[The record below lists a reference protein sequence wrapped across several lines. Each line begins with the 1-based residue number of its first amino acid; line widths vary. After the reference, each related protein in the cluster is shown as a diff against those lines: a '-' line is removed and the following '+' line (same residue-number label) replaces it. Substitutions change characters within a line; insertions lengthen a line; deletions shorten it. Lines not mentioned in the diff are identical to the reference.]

1 MTVDAVTT
9 NNNERGASFGD
20 ISEEDMDE
28 EEVEMRLRKM
38 HFDNQETPPVPKNHK
53 VVGRLSRWEG
63 GRAFDKDLFTQ
74 SAPVQTDVEEQ
85 NYEESDRGVT
95 LRDVVRVFR
104 RSDAFMRV
112 TDEDIERVRTMHDRF
127 LGDCRPS
134 FNYNCL
140 LVIAS
145 LIAALGLGS
154 NSVASIIASM
164 LVSPLMGPVVGI
176 AYANT
181 IHDYKMLRIGLV
193 TEIVS
198 LVVCVVTGVIVAAC
212 MLPFKVTED
221 WPTPEMYNRGSPTS
235 FWVGF
240 PVAFFSGLGVAVS
253 LLDDQTN
260 SLVGVAISAS
270 LLPPAVNAGM
280 LWVSYWAYD
289 PTRHIY
295 EQGWDRHDFQVM
307 GLYSLGITLV
317 NVALII
323 VSSML
328 MFRLKERL
336 PIQKSVFWTDLGVAR
351 KIYRNL
357 AIIPKVQE
365 GPSPTELQ
373 KRATMLTG
381 RASQI
386 NFGGHG
392 SDSYYKSSRKGRLQ
406 VPVGSDETKSKSNNT
421 AANSKTVMPIIT
433 EEA

>member
-38 HFDNQETPPVPKNHK
+38 HFDNKETPPVPKNHK
-53 VVGRLSRWEG
+53 VVGRLSRWEE
-63 GRAFDKDLFTQ
+63 GRAFDKDLLIK
-74 SAPVQTDVEEQ
+74 SAPAMIDAEAQ
-85 NYEESDRGVT
+85 NNDQESDRSVT

-181 IHDYKMLRIGLV
+181 IHDYKMLL
-193 TEIVS
+193 
-198 LVVCVVTGVIVAAC
+198 
-212 MLPFKVTED
+212 TED

-280 LWVSYWAYD
+280 LWVSFWAYD
-289 PTRHIY
+289 PTRHVY

-357 AIIPKVQE
+357 AIIPKVHE

-381 RASQI
+381 RASHI

-392 SDSYYKSSRKGRLQ
+392 SDSYYATSRKGRLQ

-421 AANSKTVMPIIT
+421 VANSKAVMPIIT